1 MGRLATVS
9 IAAAVACSAAWSAD
23 LGTNAKSEAV
33 ESGLSSARWSPA
45 SPPALPHEAGSGG
58 TVELV
63 DATEDADS
71 VVAAYVGL
79 SLRFMEGPE
88 EERPE
93 VLAVRRWVAGAM
105 TRDEILQAEDE
116 IALRVLSSWG
126 GELAWE
132 KDRLMKL
139 MKNCSGHDCDSAGPD
154 IIKLGPAFPAAIGGL
169 EHLMTANPYWL
180 PREDYAWALAMIG
193 TSAMPAF
200 CRILLDGEELETE
213 GTWNIQVA
221 SFVLGEIGAVAREA
235 MPCVVDAL
243 TADMSPERLKNAD
256 ELTLGRASA
265 EVIALEARADLA
277 IAAVKIGDPEGRE
290 RMQLLAMTF
299 SGLPARENL
308 AVCWAYAMIYDD
320 PGPAMWHI
328 PTVLDGKDEKARVD
342 ALWILVDIAEL
353 PNGADA
359 VALLKPRVAKFKD
372 QGSPAEVEA
381 ATALLETLGE

>member
-1 MGRLATVS
+1 MGRLATLS
-9 IAAAVACSAAWSAD
+9 IVAAVACSAAWSAD
-23 LGTNAKSEAV
+23 LGTDAASKAV
-33 ESGLSSARWSPA
+33 VPGLSSARWSPV
-45 SPPALPHEAGSGG
+45 SPPVVPQRAGSAGA
-58 TVELV
+58 LDFV
-63 DATEDADS
+63 DATSDDQS

-105 TRDEILQAEDE
+105 TRDEIRQAEDE

-126 GELAWE
+126 RELAWE

-139 MKNCSGHDCDSAGPD
+139 MKNCSGHDCDSVGPD

-169 EHLMTANPYWL
+169 ERLMTANPYWL

-200 CRILLDGEELETE
+200 CRILLDGEELEAE
-213 GTWNIQVA
+213 GTWNISIA

-256 ELTLGRASA
+256 ELRLGRASA
-265 EVIALEARADLA
+265 ETIALEARVKLA

-308 AVCWAYAMIYDD
+308 AVCWAYAMIYED

-328 PTVLDGKDEKARVD
+328 PEVLDGKDEQARVD

-353 PNGADA
+353 PNGAEA
-359 VALLKPRVAKFKD
+359 IALLKPRVAKFKD
-372 QGSPAEVEA
+372 HGSPAEAEA
-381 ATALLETLGE
+381 AAVVLETLGE